1 MFIHTLILSSA
12 IVAAPQAQTPPRTTP
27 ETPPAGQQAPAPR
40 GADKGHAEHGAA
52 ASADAAFVKKAADGG
67 MAEVKMAQLAK
78 EKAEHAD
85 VKAFAER
92 LERDHT
98 QANTELKALASSKQ
112 ITLPDAP
119 SPAHQ
124 AKHDKLA
131 KLSGA
136 EFDRAFVAA
145 MLEDHQKDVRE
156 FSREASN
163 GKDAEVKAF
172 AAKTLPTLKE
182 HLQQVQ
188 SLSKTVGKK
197 PTS

>member
-12 IVAAPQAQTPPRTTP
+12 FVAAPQAQTPPPATP
-27 ETPPAGQQAPAPR
+27 EKPATAQAPAPR
-40 GADKGHAEHGAA
+40 ADKAHGDHGADAT
-52 ASADAAFVKKAADGG
+52 FVKKAADGG
-67 MAEVKMAQLAK
+67 MAEVKIAQLAK

-85 VKAFAER
+85 VKAFADK

-98 QANTELKALASSKQ
+98 QANTELKSLASSKQ

-119 SPAHQ
+119 SKAHQ
-124 AKHDKLA
+124 ALYDKLA
-131 KLSGA
+131 KLAGA

-145 MLEDHQKDVRE
+145 VLDDHQKDVRE
-156 FSREASN
+156 FSKVAS
-163 GKDAEVKAF
+163 GSGDAEVKAF
-172 AAKTLPTLKE
+172 ATKTLPTLKE

-188 SLSKTVGKK
+188 TLSKTIGKK

>member
-12 IVAAPQAQTPPRTTP
+12 FVAAPQAQTPPPATP
-27 ETPPAGQQAPAPR
+27 ETPPSAQAPAPR
-40 GADKGHAEHGAA
+40 AEKAQAAHGADAT
-52 ASADAAFVKKAADGG
+52 FVKKAADGG
-67 MAEVKMAQLAK
+67 MAEVKIAQLAK

-85 VKAFAER
+85 VKAFAEK

-98 QANTELKALASSKQ
+98 QANTELKTLASSKQ

-119 SPAHQ
+119 SKAHQ
-124 AKHDKLA
+124 ALYDKLA
-131 KLSGA
+131 KLAGA

-145 MLEDHQKDVRE
+145 MLDDHQKDVRE
-156 FSREASN
+156 FSKVAAGS
-163 GKDAEVKAF
+163 GDADVKAF
-172 AAKTLPTLKE
+172 AGKTLPTLKE

-188 SLSKTVGKK
+188 TLSKSVGKK